1 MVAQGK
7 RHRRLKSLLQPLMDE
22 VLRVWK
28 KDQGLMQH
36 ISQEIKRRKALC
48 GLGTHRLPEDT

>member
-1 MVAQGK
+1 
-7 RHRRLKSLLQPLMDE
+7 MDE